1 LLECPYKVRKTL
13 PVVRSQIFM
22 MLSLPPE
29 ASQRLSGLKAT
40 ALTDCVCPVWRI
52 NSGLS
57 LRMVRVFAEVCAG
70 PDGTTTPRL
79 SGSFVCA
86 RPWMGA
92 QITDN
97 KTIAAD
103 ICRCS
108 GRDKNEMCRT
118 LDIPRQLLV

>member
-1 LLECPYKVRKTL
+1 MIGLMTL
-13 PVVRSQIFM
+13 SF
-22 MLSLPPE
+22 PPE

-57 LRMVRVFAEVCAG
+57 LRMGRAFAEVCAG
-70 PDGTTTPRL
+70 PDGTPTPRL
-79 SGSFVCA
+79 SGSLVCA

-92 QITDN
+92 QTADSKTN
-97 KTIAAD
+97 KAD

-118 LDIPRQLLV
+118 LDLPPHMAVL